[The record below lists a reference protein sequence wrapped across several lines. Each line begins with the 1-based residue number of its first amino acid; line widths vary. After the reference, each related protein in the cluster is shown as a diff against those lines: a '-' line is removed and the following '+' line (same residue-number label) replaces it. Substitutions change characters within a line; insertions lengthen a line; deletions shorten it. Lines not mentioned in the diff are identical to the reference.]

1 MITNP
6 LLEEIW
12 AVKDRLAV
20 EAGNDIHVFCEQLRA
35 WESSHLPK
43 GRVLRTPEE
52 IPADRKS
59 TRLNSSHRCNSY
71 AVFCFKKGGA
81 GPYLRPSVPARSSQL
96 AFAISSS

>member
-12 AVKDRLAV
+12 AVKDRLAA

-43 GRVLRTPEE
+43 GRVLRTPQE
-52 IPADRKS
+52 IRA
-59 TRLNSSHRCNSY
+59 RLAQSGLQRTGIHAQEPGY
-71 AVFCFKKGGA
+71 
-81 GPYLRPSVPARSSQL
+81 
-96 AFAISSS
+96 

>member
-12 AVKDRLAV
+12 AVKDRLAA

-52 IPADRKS
+52 IR
-59 TRLNSSHRCNSY
+59 
-71 AVFCFKKGGA
+71 
-81 GPYLRPSVPARSSQL
+81 AR
-96 AFAISSS
+96 

>member
-12 AVKDRLAV
+12 AVKDRLAA

-43 GRVLRTPEE
+43 GRVLRTPQEIRALRVRQAAPETLALREE
-52 IPADRKS
+52 PPAGG
-59 TRLNSSHRCNSY
+59 NS
-71 AVFCFKKGGA
+71 K
-81 GPYLRPSVPARSSQL
+81 
-96 AFAISSS
+96 